1 MCPSM
6 KILTVAADAPDEAV
20 IAEAADVLRQGG
32 VVAYPTDT
40 LYGLA
45 VDPRR
50 DDAVSRLYALKGR
63 DGWSAVT
70 LIAASLE
77 QAQLAAVVG
86 PAELRLARTFWPGP
100 LTIVMPPQPGLSP
113 AVLGSGTTVGV
124 RVPSHAVARALAAAF
139 GFCITATS
147 ANRSGEPPAVTGAGV
162 AATLAPAI
170 DLLVDAGPVAGGTPS
185 TIVEIDASGPRL
197 IRRGA
202 VAWDRVLRSVE

>member
-1 MCPSM
+1 M
-6 KILTVAADAPDEAV
+6 KTLTTAADVPDEAV

-50 DDAVSRLYALKGR
+50 DDAVARLYAVKGR
-63 DGWSAVT
+63 EAWSAVT
-70 LIAASLE
+70 LIAASLA
-77 QAQLAAVVG
+77 QAKLAAIMG
-86 PAELRLARTFWPGP
+86 PAELRLARAFWPGP

-113 AVLGSGTTVGV
+113 AALGGGTTVGV
-124 RVPSHAVARALAAAF
+124 RVPSHAVACALAAAF

-147 ANRSGEPPAVTGAGV
+147 ANRSGQPAAATGADV
-162 AATLAPAI
+162 AATLSAAV

-185 TIVEIDASGPRL
+185 TIVEVDESGPRL

-202 VAWDRVLRSVE
+202 VAWDRVLRSLE